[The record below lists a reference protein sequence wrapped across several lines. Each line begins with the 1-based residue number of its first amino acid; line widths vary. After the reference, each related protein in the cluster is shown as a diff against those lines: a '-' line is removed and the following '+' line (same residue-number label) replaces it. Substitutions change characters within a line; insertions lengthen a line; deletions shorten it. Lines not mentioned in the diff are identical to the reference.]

1 MALWRRFSVT
11 QKILELNTIG
21 AISNALERFEDLLL
35 ERRSDYYCIRDIIPH
50 ILLRLGREQEC
61 YDFLKW
67 WANIDD
73 KDHFNGEYDWNDET
87 LPFLDIRGADPF
99 EPLNKLRLKALS
111 VSQLVAL
118 TLLKWRLCVDI
129 GVYPEDHEFL
139 DPGKPLPV
147 NQRPVGRLAR
157 AKMQTLS
164 TLGEVEDTFDML
176 EEQFRKLFRMVN
188 DSNLYLWAGLVKQE
202 NPSLPTFHPP
212 RSMEEADL
220 VLWQCLRAWQ
230 ETTGAIDAIDEEL
243 SELTPMA
250 GGTHGVSRVLAADGT
265 AVLRSEED
273 EETEVLPRE
282 RGTGR
287 VFPKRFKPPK
297 PTSKPA
303 KLFQSVLTTD
313 DEHTTRFVH
322 YRNGGKVLVY
332 AHGTCLVNDQMES
345 SAGWAVVFAGPETV
359 EVGVRSVASGRLEN
373 KGPFGDDD
381 VATSNRAELR
391 AAVAALRVC
400 DWKEEDFDMVVI
412 ATDSSYVVEGATSW
426 VKNWVRNG
434 WKTRIRKD
442 VRNKDLWELLLG
454 DVERWKQQKVTVYFW
469 EISREDNADADA
481 AAKEAAQNGTTIAEF
496 KDITAASPQTGMV
509 SGEMVS
515 CEMVDGKL
523 LPRMLVLCLEYES
536 AFDTYFKS
544 LVSELK
550 SKAKMER
557 ANAPKAALA
566 ILGQKSPP
574 SIILVADGGIAK
586 DREVRTAVINHLRRG
601 ARVVLAGCFSRLLA
615 PERIDRFFS
624 VMGLPWQTAGLCRQ
638 AQVNLTSAYL
648 GDYLLSRLTPS
659 YNQKA
664 LFLRHIS
671 KDQVWYTD
679 PRGLNDVAVAC
690 ADVGLGKLGYIGDV
704 NGEEPSIAVVLGLCG
719 LLRSPDSLIGST
731 TIVEDSQ
738 ENWAIEATSG

>member
-1 MALWRRFSVT
+1 
-11 QKILELNTIG
+11 
-21 AISNALERFEDLLL
+21 
-35 ERRSDYYCIRDIIPH
+35 
-50 ILLRLGREQEC
+50 
-61 YDFLKW
+61 
-67 WANIDD
+67 
-73 KDHFNGEYDWNDET
+73 
-87 LPFLDIRGADPF
+87 
-99 EPLNKLRLKALS
+99 
-111 VSQLVAL
+111 
-118 TLLKWRLCVDI
+118 
-129 GVYPEDHEFL
+129 
-139 DPGKPLPV
+139 
-147 NQRPVGRLAR
+147 
-157 AKMQTLS
+157 
-164 TLGEVEDTFDML
+164 
-176 EEQFRKLFRMVN
+176 
-188 DSNLYLWAGLVKQE
+188 
-202 NPSLPTFHPP
+202 
-212 RSMEEADL
+212 MEEADL

-282 RGTGR
+282 RGAGR

-322 YRNGGKVLVY
+322 YRNGGYTPTAL
-332 AHGTCLVNDQMES
+332 
-345 SAGWAVVFAGPETV
+345 WAS

-426 VKNWVRNG
+426 VKTWVRNG
-434 WKTRIRKD
+434 WKTRIKKD

-454 DVERWKQQKVTVYFW
+454 DVERLKQQKVTVCLW

-481 AAKEAAQNGTTIAEF
+481 AAKQAAQDGTTVAEF

-523 LPRMLVLCLEYES
+523 LPLMLVLCLEDES
-536 AFDTYFKS
+536 VFDTNFKS

-557 ANAPKAALA
+557 ATSSKAALT
-566 ILGQKSPP
+566 ILGQKAPP
-574 SIILVADGGIAK
+574 SIILVADGGVAR
-586 DREVRTAVINHLRRG
+586 DWEVRTAVINHLRRG
-601 ARVVLAGCFSRLLA
+601 ARVVLAGCFSSRLA
-615 PERIDRFFS
+615 PEWIDKLFS
-624 VMGLPWQTAGLCRQ
+624 LMGLPWRTAGLRRQ

-679 PRGLNDVAVAC
+679 PRGLNDVAVAW

>member
-35 ERRSDYYCIRDIIPH
+35 ECRSDYYCIRDIIPH

-67 WANIDD
+67 WANIGGG
-73 KDHFNGEYDWNDET
+73 DHFNGEYDWNDET

-129 GVYPEDHEFL
+129 GVYPNDHEFL
-139 DPGKPLPV
+139 DPSEPLPV
-147 NQRPVGRLAR
+147 DQRPVGRLAR

-176 EEQFRKLFRMVN
+176 EEQFRKVFRMVN
-188 DSNLYLWAGLVKQE
+188 DFNSYLW
-202 NPSLPTFHPP
+202 
-212 RSMEEADL
+212 ADL

-332 AHGTCLVNDQMES
+332 AHGTCLVNDQMEP

-359 EVGVRSVASGRLEN
+359 EVGIRSMASGRLEN

-426 VKNWVRNG
+426 VKTWVRNG
-434 WKTRIRKD
+434 WKTRIKKD

-454 DVERWKQQKVTVYFW
+454 DVERLKQQKVTVCLW

-481 AAKEAAQNGTTIAEF
+481 AAKQAAQDGMTVAEF

-523 LPRMLVLCLEYES
+523 LPLMLVLCLEDES
-536 AFDTYFKS
+536 VFDTDFKS

-557 ANAPKAALA
+557 ATSSKAALT
-566 ILGQKSPP
+566 ILGQKAPP
-574 SIILVADGGIAK
+574 SIILVADGGVAR
-586 DREVRTAVINHLRRG
+586 DWEVRTAVINHLRRG
-601 ARVVLAGCFSRLLA
+601 ARVVLAGCFSSRLA
-615 PERIDRFFS
+615 PEGVDKLFS
-624 VMGLPWQTAGLCRQ
+624 LMGLPWRTAGLRRQ